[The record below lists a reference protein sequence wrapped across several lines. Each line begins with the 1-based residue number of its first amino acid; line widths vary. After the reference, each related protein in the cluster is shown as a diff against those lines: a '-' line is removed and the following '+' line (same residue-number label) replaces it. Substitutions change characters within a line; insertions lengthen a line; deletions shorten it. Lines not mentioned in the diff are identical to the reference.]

1 MIQIS
6 ESESQLLSHVPLF
19 VTPWTI
25 QSMEFWT
32 GVGSRFSR
40 GSSQPRDWTQVSHIT
55 GGFLPAEPWGKPKN
69 TGVGNLFL
77 LQQKWNKVW
86 SIQPSVQFSSVAQLC
101 PTLCDPMNHS
111 TPGLPVHHHL
121 PNFTQLTSI
130 QLVMPSSLGSSS
142 FSILSFCLFICSRG
156 SQGKNTEVVCHS
168 LLQWTTFCQTSPPWP
183 ARLGW
188 PHGHGLVSLS

>member
-1 MIQIS
+1 MDGAQESAFLCSSRWCRCYWDMNHTYSHWSKGPQKFDSLQYQKITEARSLSGVLFAPSMIEGQ
-6 ESESQLLSHVPLF
+6 
-19 VTPWTI
+19 TK
-25 QSMEFWT
+25 MEDHDYKIF
-32 GVGSRFSR
+32 
-40 GSSQPRDWTQVSHIT
+40 I
-55 GGFLPAEPWGKPKN
+55 
-69 TGVGNLFL
+69 
-77 LQQKWNKVW
+77 
-86 SIQPSVQFSSVAQLC
+86 QFSSVAQSC
-101 PTLCDPMNHS
+101 PTLCDPMNCS

-183 ARLGW
+183 ARLGL